1 MCNNPFYQDISGF
14 KTFKP
19 QEDFGGNPVDK
30 ESWWKMTESM
40 KAKAEAFGLWGD
52 ILQQAY
58 DMDMLNY
65 QKELLQGY
73 DLKYKGK
80 KGGYVEAGHTVYLLP
95 KSYLDKIKNPD
106 MLIDNQIGEI
116 KQLNSGTQTA
126 VDNEI
131 KKASHQMARIVF
143 LQIPDTDVPLKTLIE
158 TAKRRQERSG
168 IIKKILVYFQGV
180 LSEI

>member
-1 MCNNPFYQDISGF
+1 M
-14 KTFKP
+14 
-19 QEDFGGNPVDK
+19 
-30 ESWWKMTESM
+30 
-40 KAKAEAFGLWGD
+40 
-52 ILQQAY
+52 
-58 DMDMLNY
+58 NY

-80 KGGYVEAGHTVYLLP
+80 KGGYVEASKNWEYSAKEMTAAKVMADNGHTVYLLP